1 MRKSDRAFCNT
12 VGLRPAFR
20 LREHGWSDSLSPGYL
35 DPSKDCAKPKKGSRK
50 MGTGPILRRVAQP
63 RRRVSV
69 IFEWAGKGD
78 GWKRGQTPLQGWK
91 RGQTP
96 LGGRKKGT
104 DPVARKVEG
113 WKRGQTPLVGPKK
126 GDRPGCAESRGMR
139 TGPISWDD
147 GQEESGGILTC
158 REARADYPSFRK
170 MQATPYG

>member
-1 MRKSDRAFCNT
+1 M
-12 VGLRPAFR
+12 
-20 LREHGWSDSLSPGYL
+20 
-35 DPSKDCAKPKKGSRK
+35 
-50 MGTGPILRRVAQP
+50 
-63 RRRVSV
+63 
-69 IFEWAGKGD
+69 

-96 LGGRKKGT
+96 LVGPCCAESRGAGKG
-104 DPVARKVEG
+104 DRPRWWGPVVRKVEG
-113 WKRGQTPLVGPKK
+113 WKRGQTPLGGGEKRGQTRGPKK
-126 GDRPGCAESRGMR
+126 GDRPGCAESRGMG

>member
-104 DPVARKVEG
+104 DPVG
-113 WKRGQTPLVGPKK
+113 GPKK
-126 GDRPGCAESRGMR
+126 GDRPCCAESRGLEKGTDPVGGAEKR
-139 TGPISWDD
+139 GQTRLCGKSRD
-147 GQEESGGILTC
+147 GDRSDFLGRRSGRIG
-158 REARADYPSFRK
+158 RHSDVS
-170 MQATPYG
+170 